1 LNGNDGFA
9 GPYNPQLMD
18 RRFMIWI
25 RGDRH

>member
-9 GPYNPQLMD
+9 EPDNPQLMD

-25 RGDRH
+25 RGDQH